1 MHLALFFNVFVF
13 LQIFN
18 FFNARKLKKSEI
30 NVFSNFFL
38 NYLFVAIVI
47 GIFVLQLLIVQY
59 GGKTFQ
65 LVPLSTDQHI
75 KCIIIGA
82 TGVIWNALMKLFVP
96 DSFMNNFS
104 LLREDKPE
112 EKINVDSIFDRWEK
126 HPATERR
133 KSKMRNSHQN

>member
-18 FFNARKLKKSEI
+18 FFNARKLKKTEL

-38 NYLFVAIVI
+38 NYLFVFIVI
-47 GIFVLQLLIVQY
+47 GIFALQLFIVQY

-65 LVPLSTDQHI
+65 LVPLSTEQHI

-82 TGVIWNALMKLFVP
+82 TGLIWNVLVKLFVP
-96 DSFMNNFS
+96 ESFMNNFS
-104 LLREDKPE
+104 LLR
-112 EKINVDSIFDRWEK
+112 
-126 HPATERR
+126 
-133 KSKMRNSHQN
+133 